1 MDPYTAWTAE
11 RLAPLGTTRLS
22 QLRNRPRL
30 GTQGPPA
37 RPAPHQPSA
46 RPKPPPPSRSSS
58 LTHLSAPELRASRPR
73 SSLNSHR
80 RLRRPLNLPLNT
92 RRPASYP
99 APHSPLY
106 SAQPDPPKFQLLSAP
121 ASDVRRTPSR
131 ACTDWL
137 LQSSGRKRPQ
147 GGGEK
152 VTAAFSNRIGSRD
165 RRPLGWGG
173 RRTSGRWRPR
183 LLRLSVLASGSR
195 CVFLCPDTFRD
206 WLCHP
211 ILSLVFSSCEVEGN
225 SWCRQAYIEAQ
236 TAEPIANFPPALTD
250 CRWLRCLY
258 TDVADYFF

>member
-30 GTQGPPA
+30 RTQGPPS
-37 RPAPHQPSA
+37 RPPGPASAQRQPSA
-46 RPKPPPPSRSSS
+46 RPKPPPRSRSSS

-121 ASDVRRTPSR
+121 ASDVRRTPPR
-131 ACTDWL
+131 ACTIGYFRAL
-137 LQSSGRKRPQ
+137 
-147 GGGEK
+147 GGNDLKG
-152 VTAAFSNRIGSRD
+152 A
-165 RRPLGWGG
+165 G
-173 RRTSGRWRPR
+173 RR
-183 LLRLSVLASGSR
+183 
-195 CVFLCPDTFRD
+195 
-206 WLCHP
+206 
-211 ILSLVFSSCEVEGN
+211 
-225 SWCRQAYIEAQ
+225 
-236 TAEPIANFPPALTD
+236 
-250 CRWLRCLY
+250 
-258 TDVADYFF
+258 